1 MKHVLWNCILC
12 RPIFIIS
19 KVIKVVCTVSFGYF
33 FLCNSIIRY
42 ITLYVDYDRLLLL
55 QEFVLFWNWNIG
67 GYYRFFF
74 LSVTKLMEVGMQDMF
89 QLKLLEEAVVNY
101 QLVWNITFLSCA
113 NSLVYI
119 VPVLYCVFFVLNCR
133 SR

>member
-1 MKHVLWNCILC
+1 MY
-12 RPIFIIS
+12 
-19 KVIKVVCTVSFGYF
+19 SFVWLL

-67 GYYRFFF
+67 GCYRFFF
-74 LSVTKLMEVGMQDMF
+74 LFVTKLMEVGMQDMF

-101 QLVWNITFLSCA
+101 QLV
-113 NSLVYI
+113 
-119 VPVLYCVFFVLNCR
+119 
-133 SR
+133 